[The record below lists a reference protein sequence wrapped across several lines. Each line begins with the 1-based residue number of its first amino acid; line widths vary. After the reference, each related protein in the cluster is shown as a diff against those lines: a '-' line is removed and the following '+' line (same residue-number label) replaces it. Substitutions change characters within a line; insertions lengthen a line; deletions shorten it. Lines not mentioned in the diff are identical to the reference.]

1 MSGFADP
8 RFAIAYTIILGF
20 AAAYI
25 WNPSETMNGA
35 LIAAF
40 AGAWGY
46 YLGSSNSSNTVR
58 EQVGKALDIAAAAQ
72 PSQDTPQPVTIQQPA
87 GQPVPVELPNPEF
100 AQFDDPDAAE
110 AKP

>member
-1 MSGFADP
+1 MIADP
-8 RFAIAYTIILGF
+8 KFIIAYTIILGF

-46 YLGSSNSSNTVR
+46 YLGSSNSSNQIR
-58 EQVGKALDIAAAAQ
+58 DQVGKALDIAAAAQ
-72 PSQDTPQPVTIQQPA
+72 PE
-87 GQPVPVELPNPEF
+87 G
-100 AQFDDPDAAE
+100 
-110 AKP
+110 AKPDVTLKPGETARAQPTEKGEV

>member
-1 MSGFADP
+1 MINFLDP
-8 RFAIAYTIILGF
+8 KFLIAYTIILGF

-25 WNPSETMNGA
+25 YNPSETMNGA

-46 YLGSSNSSNTVR
+46 YLGSSNSSNAVR

-72 PSQDTPQPVTIQQPA
+72 PTPPEPDVTLKP
-87 GQPVPVELPNPEF
+87 GET
-100 AQFDDPDAAE
+100 AQAE
-110 AKP
+110 PLS

>member
-1 MSGFADP
+1 MSGFGDP
-8 RFAIAYTIILGF
+8 RFVVAYTIILGF

-46 YLGSSNSSNTVR
+46 YLGSSNSSNAVR

-72 PSQDTPQPVTIQQPA
+72 PSPDAPQTVVVANDETN
-87 GQPVPVELPNPEF
+87 PVPVD
-100 AQFDDPDAAE
+100 Q
-110 AKP
+110 KP